1 MRFSL
6 RDPTQLPGARLA
18 RPKNVCTTTLEIDDT
33 AVRKAQIRELE
44 QVRRKRDSGRVEA
57 VLSAL
62 AEIASSGKGNILAA
76 AVEAARAR
84 ATPEEHVIDGPRR

>member
-6 RDPTQLPGARLA
+6 RDPTQLPGTRLA
-18 RPKNVCTTTLEIDDT
+18 RPQNVCTTTLEIDDA
-33 AVRKAQIRELE
+33 AVRKAQIRKLE
-44 QVRRKRDSGRVEA
+44 QVRRQRDSGRAEA
-57 VLSAL
+57 ALSAL
-62 AEIASSGKGNILAA
+62 AEIASSGNGNILAA